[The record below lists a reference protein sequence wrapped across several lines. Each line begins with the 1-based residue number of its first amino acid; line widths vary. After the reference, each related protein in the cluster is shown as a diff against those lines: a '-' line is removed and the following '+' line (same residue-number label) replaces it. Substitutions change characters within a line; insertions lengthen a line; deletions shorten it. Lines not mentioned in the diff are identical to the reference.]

1 MDFLT
6 EIIAK
11 KSLRLARAKGM
22 RALEDLRAEARDVR
36 RAAQP
41 HAFHDALRDS
51 SRFNVIA
58 EVKRAS
64 PSRGAIRVDVEPG
77 RVARRYEA
85 GGAAAISVLTEE
97 DRFQGSLDD
106 LREVRAA
113 VKVPV
118 LRKDFIFDEFQLYE
132 AAAAGADALLLIVA
146 ALADETLARLLSI
159 TEDELGMDALVE
171 AHTKEEARRAL
182 ACGATL
188 IGINNRDLHTFNV
201 SLDVSVQLAR
211 EIPTGITS
219 ISESGLKTG
228 ADLARLR
235 ALGYKGFLIG
245 ETLMRAVEPDKALRA
260 LLDEAEES
268 QK

>member
-6 EIIAK
+6 EIIEK
-11 KSLRLARAKGM
+11 KRLRLARAKEL
-22 RALEDLRAEARDVR
+22 RSIEDLRAEALDVR
-36 RAAQP
+36 QMARP
-41 HAFHDALRDS
+41 HAFHASLRDS
-51 SRFNVIA
+51 SRIHIIA

-64 PSRGAIRVDVEPG
+64 PSRGVIRADVEPAL
-77 RVARRYEA
+77 VARQYEA

-106 LREVRAA
+106 LRAVRAA
-113 VKVPV
+113 VQLPV

-132 AAAAGADALLLIVA
+132 AAALGADALLLIVA
-146 ALADETLARLLSI
+146 ALTIETLTRLRRI
-159 TEDELGMDALVE
+159 TEDELQMDALVE
-171 AHTKEEARRAL
+171 AHTGDEMRRAI

-211 EIPTGITS
+211 EIPPGVS
-219 ISESGLKTG
+219 CVSESGLRTG

-245 ETLMRAVEPDKALRA
+245 ETLMRAPQPDRALRA
-260 LLDEAEES
+260 LLDAAEEGE
-268 QK
+268 K